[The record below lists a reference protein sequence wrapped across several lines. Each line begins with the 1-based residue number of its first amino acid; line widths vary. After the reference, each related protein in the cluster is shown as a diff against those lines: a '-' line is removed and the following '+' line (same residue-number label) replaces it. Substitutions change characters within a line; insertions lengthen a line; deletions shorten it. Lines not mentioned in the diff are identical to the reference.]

1 MESVKRFRENSKAAS
16 TREAAVTARLFRQI
30 SQPDTEYLGIPRH
43 VSATRAYFTA
53 KRLTSNVI
61 VGDANFL
68 ADDPDGL
75 LFAVIS
81 SSAFIT
87 WQRTVGGKIK
97 SDLRFSKL
105 GVWNTFPLPLLSD
118 NRRTELIAA
127 GQGVLDS
134 RELTPGRSLAAMY
147 EPNAMSVPLIKAHQ
161 ALDRVMDTALA
172 GRKKMA
178 TEQDR
183 LAVLFS
189 LYVEMTS

>member
-1 MESVKRFRENSKAAS
+1 M
-16 TREAAVTARLFRQI
+16 
-30 SQPDTEYLGIPRH
+30 
-43 VSATRAYFTA
+43 
-53 KRLTSNVI
+53 
-61 VGDANFL
+61 
-68 ADDPDGL
+68 
-75 LFAVIS
+75 
-81 SSAFIT
+81 
-87 WQRTVGGKIK
+87 
-97 SDLRFSKL
+97 
-105 GVWNTFPLPLLSD
+105 WNTFPLPLLSD

>member
-1 MESVKRFRENSKAAS
+1 MPTSSP
-16 TREAAVTARLFRQI
+16 TTL
-30 SQPDTEYLGIPRH
+30 T
-43 VSATRAYFTA
+43 VSC
-53 KRLTSNVI
+53 S
-61 VGDANFL
+61 
-68 ADDPDGL
+68 
-75 LFAVIS
+75 
-81 SSAFIT
+81 FIT